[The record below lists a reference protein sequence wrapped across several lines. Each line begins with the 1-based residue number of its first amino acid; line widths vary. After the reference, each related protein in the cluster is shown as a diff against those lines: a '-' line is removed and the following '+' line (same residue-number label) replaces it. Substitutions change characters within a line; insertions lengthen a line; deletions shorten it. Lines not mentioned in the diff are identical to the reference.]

1 MGIKIS
7 SLISD
12 PRVRAAFERSERDQD
27 PDPSYVMPDNPPEPL
42 SDGAAV
48 PIPDEELLAA

>member
-1 MGIKIS
+1 MDIKIS

-27 PDPSYVMPDNPPEPL
+27 PDPTYAVPDNPPEPL

-48 PIPDEELLAA
+48 SIPDQELLAA